1 MLSLGMLYKHVTLIL
16 PSIHPSDKNLHWVT
30 PFLAAASGAVGQF
43 VPFPLCILA
52 LVVLMELLIDQV
64 VDPALTKRNLDSP
77 LSFSYIGRPL
87 LHLPS
92 INLPK
97 TYLIACIFRN
107 MENIPVIAERR
118 SLLHHHCSLPS
129 HIHCRAD
136 GGELSSLQGK
146 RRITFPLCSVV
157 KEPLIS
163 WWEGA
168 VVIAVEIAAG
178 GSYFRANNP

>member
-16 PSIHPSDKNLHWVT
+16 PSIQPSDTNLHWVT

-64 VDPALTKRNLDSP
+64 VDPALTKRNLDPP

-97 TYLIACIFRN
+97 TYLIACI
-107 MENIPVIAERR
+107 
-118 SLLHHHCSLPS
+118 
-129 HIHCRAD
+129 
-136 GGELSSLQGK
+136 
-146 RRITFPLCSVV
+146 
-157 KEPLIS
+157 
-163 WWEGA
+163 
-168 VVIAVEIAAG
+168 
-178 GSYFRANNP
+178 